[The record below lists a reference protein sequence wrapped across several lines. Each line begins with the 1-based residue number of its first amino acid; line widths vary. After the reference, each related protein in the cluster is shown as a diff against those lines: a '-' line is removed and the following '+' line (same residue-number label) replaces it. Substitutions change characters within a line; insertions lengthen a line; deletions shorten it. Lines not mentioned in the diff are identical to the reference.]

1 MSDVPRPKS
10 SNDTH
15 INLALP
21 GDWLEEAS
29 ELVEPLSE
37 PGITLSRADVLRK
50 ALRRGLDMLQ
60 REARKRDKP

>member
-1 MSDVPRPKS
+1 MAFVPRPKS
-10 SNDTH
+10 QNDTH

-21 GDWLEEAS
+21 GEWLDQAQ

-50 ALRRGLDMLQ
+50 ALRRGLDALQ
-60 REARKRDKP
+60 RETKRREKP